1 MQNINLFIEKLVKL
15 KNESIKSQLLCY
27 NQSMNF
33 ENRIN
38 RLSVILELLNKGYEL
53 STPNLVERFGVTK
66 KIIQSDFKDYIL
78 PLFVDDKIYYD
89 YSSKT
94 YKAKNNFLTKTL
106 FSSDELSIIAI
117 LKNKSKDKYSDDDL
131 SPKVDSLFLKF
142 EDELTNKLYQTS
154 SIEKI
159 DNFKNEIIQIKN
171 AVETKSII
179 KCFYNDKNREI
190 YPLKILNLE
199 GFWYL
204 IIFEPIDNK
213 IKTFHLNT
221 IKNIEVLN
229 THFSFDEEKINSF
242 DNAISAYYKPNNAPI
257 LVQLFMD
264 KEVSRYFMRKP
275 LNKSQRVL
283 KIYDDESVDLELTIT
298 DYMEIIPTIQRYIP
312 HIGVIEPDELKMKV
326 KENIDLYRK
335 RFEWWSWVT

>member
-1 MQNINLFIEKLVKL
+1 MNLYIKYLIKLQKEL
-15 KNESIKSQLLCY
+15 KKNNLVCY

-33 ENRIN
+33 NIRIN
-38 RLSVILELLNKGYEL
+38 RLSQILELLSKGYEL

-66 KIIQSDFKDYIL
+66 KIIQTDFKEYLL
-78 PLFVDDKIYYD
+78 PLFIDEKIYYD

-117 LKNKSKDKYSDDDL
+117 LKNKSKDKYSDVDL
-131 SPKVDSLFLKF
+131 SPKVDTLFLKF

-154 SIEKI
+154 STEKI
-159 DNFKNEIIQIKN
+159 DNFKDEIIQIKN
-171 AVETKSII
+171 AVESKSII
-179 KCFYNDKNREI
+179 KCFYNDKYREI

-204 IIFEPIDNK
+204 IIYEPNDNK

-242 DNAISAYYKPNNAPI
+242 DNPGFCNRI
-257 LVQLFMD
+257 LYV
-264 KEVSRYFMRKP
+264 
-275 LNKSQRVL
+275 
-283 KIYDDESVDLELTIT
+283 
-298 DYMEIIPTIQRYIP
+298 
-312 HIGVIEPDELKMKV
+312 
-326 KENIDLYRK
+326 
-335 RFEWWSWVT
+335 

>member
-1 MQNINLFIEKLVKL
+1 
-15 KNESIKSQLLCY
+15 
-27 NQSMNF
+27 MNF
-33 ENRIN
+33 NIRIN
-38 RLSVILELLNKGYEL
+38 RLSQILELLNKGYEL

-66 KIIQSDFKDYIL
+66 KIIQTDFKEYIL

-117 LKNKSKDKYSDDDL
+117 LKNKSKDKYSDEDL
-131 SPKVDSLFLKF
+131 SLKVDSLFLKF

-171 AVETKSII
+171 AVESKSII

-204 IIFEPIDNK
+204 IIFEPLDNK

-242 DNAISAYYKPNNAPI
+242 DNAITAYYKPQNKPI
-257 LVQLFMD
+257 LVQLFLD
-264 KEVSRYFMRKP
+264 KEVSRYFLRKP
-275 LNKSQRVL
+275 LNKTQRVL
-283 KIYDDESVDLELTIT
+283 KTYDDNSCDVEIVISE
-298 DYMEIIPTIQRYIP
+298 YMEIIPIIQRFIP
-312 HIGVIEPDELKMKV
+312 HIAVIEPNELKTKV
-326 KENIDLYRK
+326 KENVEMYLK
-335 RFEWWSWVT
+335 RFE

>member
-1 MQNINLFIEKLVKL
+1 
-15 KNESIKSQLLCY
+15 
-27 NQSMNF
+27 MNF

-106 FSSDELSIIAI
+106 FSADELSIIAI

-131 SPKVDSLFLKF
+131 SQKVDSLFLKF

-171 AVETKSII
+171 AVESKSII

-229 THFSFDEEKINSF
+229 THFSFDKEKINSF
-242 DNAISAYYKPNNAPI
+242 DNAISAYYKPNNQPI
-257 LVQLFMD
+257 LIQLFID
-264 KEVSRYFMRKP
+264 SKVSRYFQRKP

-283 KIYDDESVDLELTIT
+283 KIYDDESYDIELTIT

-312 HIGVIEPDELKMKV
+312 FIGVIEPDELKTRV
-326 KENIDLYRK
+326 KENISSYLK
-335 RFEWWSWVT
+335 RFE

>member
-1 MQNINLFIEKLVKL
+1 MNLFIEKLIKI

-38 RLSVILELLNKGYEL
+38 RLSLILELLNKGYEL
-53 STPNLVERFGVTK
+53 STPSLVERFGVSK
-66 KIIQSDFKDYIL
+66 KIIQTDFKEYLL

-264 KEVSRYFMRKP
+264 KEVSRYFQRKP

-283 KIYDDESVDLELTIT
+283 KIYDDESCDIELTIT
-298 DYMEIIPTIQRYIP
+298 EYMEIIPTIQRYIP
-312 HIGVIEPDELKMKV
+312 HIGVIEPDELKDRV
-326 KENIDLYRK
+326 KNNIDLYLK
-335 RFEWWSWVT
+335 KFE

>member
-1 MQNINLFIEKLVKL
+1 MNLFIKHLIKL
-15 KNESIKSQLLCY
+15 KNESKKSNLLCY

-33 ENRIN
+33 ENRLN
-38 RLSVILELLNKGYEL
+38 RLSTILELLSKGYDL
-53 STPNLVERFGVTK
+53 STPSLVERFGVSK
-66 KIIQSDFKDYIL
+66 KIIQTDFKEYLL

-106 FSSDELSIIAI
+106 FSADELSIIAI
-117 LKNKSKDKYSDDDL
+117 LKNKSKDEYSDENL
-131 SPKVDSLFLKF
+131 SSKVDTLFLKF

-171 AVETKSII
+171 AVESKSII

-190 YPLKILNLE
+190 YPLKILNLD

-204 IIFEPIDNK
+204 IIYEPIDNK

-242 DNAISAYYKPNNAPI
+242 DNAITAYYKPQNKPI
-257 LVQLFMD
+257 LVQLFLD
-264 KEVSRYFMRKP
+264 KEVSRYFLRKP
-275 LNKSQRVL
+275 LNKTQRVL
-283 KIYDDESVDLELTIT
+283 KTYDDNSCDVEIVISE
-298 DYMEIIPTIQRYIP
+298 YMEIIPIIQRFIP
-312 HIGVIEPDELKMKV
+312 HIAVIEPNELKTKV
-326 KENIDLYRK
+326 KENVEMYLK
-335 RFEWWSWVT
+335 RFE

>member
-1 MQNINLFIEKLVKL
+1 MNLFIKYLIKI
-15 KNESIKSQLLCY
+15 KKESKKSNLLCY

-33 ENRIN
+33 NIRIN
-38 RLSVILELLNKGYEL
+38 RLSQILELLNKGYEL

-66 KIIQSDFKDYIL
+66 KIIQTDFKDYIL

-94 YKAKNNFLTKTL
+94 HKAKNNFLTKTL
-106 FSSDELSIIAI
+106 FSADELSIIAI

-264 KEVSRYFMRKP
+264 KEVSRYFQRKP

-283 KIYDDESVDLELTIT
+283 KIYDDESCDIELTIT
-298 DYMEIIPTIQRYIP
+298 EYMEIIPTIQRYIP
-312 HIGVIEPDELKMKV
+312 HIGVIEPQELKDRV
-326 KENIDLYRK
+326 KENIDLYLK
-335 RFEWWSWVT
+335 RFE

>member
-1 MQNINLFIEKLVKL
+1 MNLDKK
-15 KNESIKSQLLCY
+15 ESIESHLVDIIINKLL
-27 NQSMNF
+27 SKMKMDF
-33 ENRIN
+33 SIRIN
-38 RLSVILELLNKGYEL
+38 RLSAILELLNKGYDL
-53 STPNLVERFGVTK
+53 STPNLVERLGVSK

-106 FSSDELSIIAI
+106 FSSDELAIIAI
-117 LKNKSKDKYSDDDL
+117 LKNKSKDKYSDEDL
-131 SPKVDSLFLKF
+131 SLKVDSLFLKF
-142 EDELTNKLYQTS
+142 EEELTNKLYQTS

-171 AVETKSII
+171 AIESKSII
-179 KCFYNDKNREI
+179 KCLYNKKNREI

-204 IIFEPIDNK
+204 IIYEPSDNK

-221 IKNIEVLN
+221 IKNIEVLHCN
-229 THFSFDEEKINSF
+229 FRFDEEKINSF
-242 DNAISAYYKPNNAPI
+242 DNAISAYYKPENEPI
-257 LVQLFMD
+257 LVQLFID
-264 KEVSRYFMRKP
+264 KEVSRYVMRKP

-283 KIYDDESVDLELTIT
+283 KIYDDESCDVELTIT
-298 DYMEIIPTIQRYIP
+298 DFMEIIPTIQRYLP
-312 HIGVIEPDELKMKV
+312 FIGVIEPQDLKDRV
-326 KENIDLYRK
+326 KMNIDLYLMK
-335 RFEWWSWVT
+335 FE

>member
-1 MQNINLFIEKLVKL
+1 MSHLIDIIVVKL
-15 KNESIKSQLLCY
+15 LLKNKMDFQ
-27 NQSMNF
+27 
-33 ENRIN
+33 NRIN
-38 RLSVILELLNKGYEL
+38 RLSLILELLSKGYDL
-53 STPNLVERFGVTK
+53 STPSLVERFGVSK
-66 KIIQSDFKDYIL
+66 KIIQTDFKEYIL

-106 FSSDELSIIAI
+106 FSADELSIIAI
-117 LKNKSKDKYSDDDL
+117 LKNKSKDKYSDIDL
-131 SPKVDSLFLKF
+131 SQKVDTLFLKF
-142 EDELTNKLYQTS
+142 EDELTNKLYQTT

-171 AVETKSII
+171 AVESKSII

-204 IIFEPIDNK
+204 IIYEPNDNK

-229 THFSFDEEKINSF
+229 THFSFDEEKIKTF
-242 DNAISAYYKPNNAPI
+242 DNAISAYYKPNNESI
-257 LVQLFMD
+257 LIQLFMD
-264 KEVSRYFMRKP
+264 KEVARYFLRKP
-275 LNKSQRVL
+275 LNKTQRIL
-283 KIYDDESVDLELTIT
+283 KTYDDESVDLELTIT
-298 DYMEIIPTIQRYIP
+298 DFMEIIPTIQRYIP
-312 HIGVIEPDELKMKV
+312 FIGVIEPDELKNKV
-326 KENIDLYRK
+326 RSNIDLYMK
-335 RFEWWSWVT
+335 KFE

>member
-1 MQNINLFIEKLVKL
+1 
-15 KNESIKSQLLCY
+15 
-27 NQSMNF
+27 MNF
-33 ENRIN
+33 NIRIN
-38 RLSVILELLNKGYEL
+38 RLSQILELLNKGYEL

-66 KIIQSDFKDYIL
+66 KIIQTDFKDYIL

-106 FSSDELSIIAI
+106 FSADELSIIAI

-131 SPKVDSLFLKF
+131 SSKVDSLFLKF
-142 EDELTNKLYQTS
+142 EDELTNKLYQTT

-171 AVETKSII
+171 AVESKSII

-204 IIFEPIDNK
+204 IVYEPIDNK

-229 THFSFDEEKINSF
+229 THFLFDEEKINSF

-283 KIYDDESVDLELTIT
+283 KIYDDESCDIELTIT
-298 DYMEIIPTIQRYIP
+298 EYMEIIPTIQRYIP
-312 HIGVIEPDELKMKV
+312 FIGVIEPDELKDRV
-326 KENIDLYRK
+326 KENISSYLK
-335 RFEWWSWVT
+335 RFE

>member
-1 MQNINLFIEKLVKL
+1 MNLYIKYLIKIR
-15 KNESIKSQLLCY
+15 KESQKGNLLCY

-33 ENRIN
+33 NIRIN
-38 RLSVILELLNKGYEL
+38 RLSQILELLNKGYEL

-66 KIIQSDFKDYIL
+66 KIIQTDFKDYIL

-131 SPKVDSLFLKF
+131 SLKVDSLFLKF

-204 IIFEPIDNK
+204 IVYEPIDNK

-283 KIYDDESVDLELTIT
+283 KIYDDESCDIELTIT
-298 DYMEIIPTIQRYIP
+298 EYMEIIPTIQRYIP
-312 HIGVIEPDELKMKV
+312 HIGVIEPQELKTKIR
-326 KENIDLYRK
+326 ENIDLYRK
-335 RFEWWSWVT
+335 IFE

>member
-1 MQNINLFIEKLVKL
+1 MD
-15 KNESIKSQLLCY
+15 
-27 NQSMNF
+27 F

-38 RLSVILELLNKGYEL
+38 RLTAILELLSKGYEL
-53 STPNLVERFGVTK
+53 STPSLVEKFGVSK
-66 KIIQSDFKDYIL
+66 KIIQTDFKEYIL

-106 FSSDELSIIAI
+106 FNSDELSIIAI
-117 LKNKSKDKYSDDDL
+117 LKNKSKDKYSDEDL
-131 SPKVDSLFLKF
+131 SQKVDTLFLKF

-171 AVETKSII
+171 AVESKSII

-204 IIFEPIDNK
+204 IIYEPNDNK
-213 IKTFHLNT
+213 IKTFYLNT

-229 THFSFDEEKINSF
+229 VCFSFDEEKINSF
-242 DNAISAYYKPNNAPI
+242 NNAITAYYKPENPHI
-257 LVQLFMD
+257 LVQLYVE
-264 KEVSRYFMRKP
+264 KEVSKYFLRKP
-275 LNKSQRVL
+275 LNPSQRVL
-283 KIYDDESVDLELTIT
+283 KTYEDESCDVELTIT
-298 DYMEIIPTIQRYIP
+298 DFMEIIPIIQRYIP
-312 HIGVIEPDELKMKV
+312 HIAVIEPDELKTKL
-326 KENIDLYRK
+326 KENVNIYLK
-335 RFEWWSWVT
+335 KFE

>member
-1 MQNINLFIEKLVKL
+1 
-15 KNESIKSQLLCY
+15 
-27 NQSMNF
+27 
-33 ENRIN
+33 
-38 RLSVILELLNKGYEL
+38 LS
-53 STPNLVERFGVTK
+53 S
-66 KIIQSDFKDYIL
+66 
-78 PLFVDDKIYYD
+78 
-89 YSSKT
+89 
-94 YKAKNNFLTKTL
+94 
-106 FSSDELSIIAI
+106 
-117 LKNKSKDKYSDDDL
+117 
-131 SPKVDSLFLKF
+131 KVDSLFLKF

-204 IIFEPIDNK
+204 IVYEPIDNK

-264 KEVSRYFMRKP
+264 KEVSRYFQRKP

-283 KIYDDESVDLELTIT
+283 KIYDDESCDIELTIT
-298 DYMEIIPTIQRYIP
+298 EYMEIIPTIQRYIP
-312 HIGVIEPDELKMKV
+312 HIGVIEPQELKDRV
-326 KENIDLYRK
+326 KENIDSYLK
-335 RFEWWSWVT
+335 RFE

>member
-1 MQNINLFIEKLVKL
+1 MNLFIEKLIKL
-15 KNESIKSQLLCY
+15 KNESIKSNLLCY

-38 RLSVILELLNKGYEL
+38 RLSLILELLNKGYEL
-53 STPNLVERFGVTK
+53 STPSLVERFGVSK
-66 KIIQSDFKDYIL
+66 KIIQTDFKEYIL

-89 YSSKT
+89 YSTKT
-94 YKAKNNFLTKTL
+94 YKSKNNFLTKTL
-106 FSSDELSIIAI
+106 FSADELSIIAI
-117 LKNKSKDKYSDDDL
+117 LKNKSKDKYSDEDL
-131 SPKVDSLFLKF
+131 SSKVDSLFLKF

-242 DNAISAYYKPNNAPI
+242 DNAISAYYKPNNESI
-257 LVQLFMD
+257 LIQLFID
-264 KEVSRYFMRKP
+264 SKVSRYFQRKP

-283 KIYDDESVDLELTIT
+283 KIYDDESCDIELTIT

-312 HIGVIEPDELKMKV
+312 CIGVIEPDELKDRI
-326 KENIDLYRK
+326 KENIDLYCK
-335 RFEWWSWVT
+335 RFE

>member
-1 MQNINLFIEKLVKL
+1 MNLDKKESLQSHLLDIIINKLLSKM
-15 KNESIKSQLLCY
+15 KMDFSI
-27 NQSMNF
+27 
-33 ENRIN
+33 RIN
-38 RLSVILELLNKGYEL
+38 RLSAILELLNKGYDL
-53 STPNLVERFGVTK
+53 STPNLVERLGVSK

-106 FSSDELSIIAI
+106 FSSDELAIIAI
-117 LKNKSKDKYSDDDL
+117 LKNKSKDKYSDEDL
-131 SPKVDSLFLKF
+131 SLKVDSLFLKF
-142 EDELTNKLYQTS
+142 EEELTNKLYQTS

-171 AVETKSII
+171 AIESKSII
-179 KCFYNDKNREI
+179 KCLYNKKNREI

-204 IIFEPIDNK
+204 IIYEPSDNK

-221 IKNIEVLN
+221 IKNIEVLHCN
-229 THFSFDEEKINSF
+229 FRFDEEKINSF
-242 DNAISAYYKPNNAPI
+242 DNAISAYYKPENEPI
-257 LVQLFMD
+257 LVQLFID
-264 KEVSRYFMRKP
+264 KEVSRYVMRKP

-283 KIYDDESVDLELTIT
+283 KIYDDESCDVELTIT
-298 DYMEIIPTIQRYIP
+298 DFMEIIPTIQRYLP
-312 HIGVIEPDELKMKV
+312 FIGVIEPQELKNRV
-326 KENIDLYRK
+326 KMNIDLYLMK
-335 RFEWWSWVT
+335 FE

>member
-1 MQNINLFIEKLVKL
+1 MNLFIKYLIKI
-15 KNESIKSQLLCY
+15 KKESKKSNLLCY

-33 ENRIN
+33 NIRIN
-38 RLSVILELLNKGYEL
+38 RLSQILELLNKGYEL

-66 KIIQSDFKDYIL
+66 KIIQTDFKDYIL

-106 FSSDELSIIAI
+106 FSADELSIIAI

-283 KIYDDESVDLELTIT
+283 KIYDDESCDIELTIT

-312 HIGVIEPDELKMKV
+312 FIGVIEPQELKDMV
-326 KENIDLYRK
+326 KSNIDLYLK
-335 RFEWWSWVT
+335 RFE

>member
-1 MQNINLFIEKLVKL
+1 MNLDKKESLQSHLIDIIINKLLSKM
-15 KNESIKSQLLCY
+15 KMDFSI
-27 NQSMNF
+27 
-33 ENRIN
+33 RIN
-38 RLSVILELLNKGYEL
+38 RLSAILELLNKGYDL
-53 STPNLVERFGVTK
+53 STPNLVERLGVSK

-106 FSSDELSIIAI
+106 FSSDELAIIAI
-117 LKNKSKDKYSDDDL
+117 LKNKSKDKYSDEDL
-131 SPKVDSLFLKF
+131 SLKVDSLFLKF
-142 EDELTNKLYQTS
+142 EEELTNKLYQTS

-179 KCFYNDKNREI
+179 KCLYNKKYREI

-204 IIFEPIDNK
+204 IIYEPNDNK

-221 IKNIEVLN
+221 IKNIEVLHSN
-229 THFSFDEEKINSF
+229 FRFDEEKINSF
-242 DNAISAYYKPNNAPI
+242 DNAISAYYKPEKEPI
-257 LVQLFMD
+257 LVQLFID
-264 KEVSRYFMRKP
+264 KEVSRYFQIKP

-283 KIYDDESVDLELTIT
+283 KIYDDESCDVELTIT
-298 DYMEIIPTIQRYIP
+298 DYMEIIPTIQRYLP
-312 HIGVIEPDELKMKV
+312 FIGVIEPQELKDRVRK
-326 KENIDLYRK
+326 NIDLYVRK
-335 RFEWWSWVT
+335 FE

>member
-1 MQNINLFIEKLVKL
+1 MNLFIKYLIKL
-15 KNESIKSQLLCY
+15 KSESKNNNIICY

-33 ENRIN
+33 NIRIN
-38 RLSVILELLNKGYEL
+38 RLSQILELLNKGYEL

-66 KIIQSDFKDYIL
+66 KIIQTDFKEYIL

-106 FSSDELSIIAI
+106 FSSNELSIIAI

-179 KCFYNDKNREI
+179 KCFYNNKNREI

-204 IIFEPIDNK
+204 IVYEPIDNK

-229 THFSFDEEKINSF
+229 TYFSFDEEKINSF

-264 KEVSRYFMRKP
+264 KEVSRYFQRKP

-283 KIYDDESVDLELTIT
+283 KIYDDESCDIELTIT
-298 DYMEIIPTIQRYIP
+298 EYMEIIPTIQRYIP
-312 HIGVIEPDELKMKV
+312 HIGVIEPDELKDRV
-326 KENIDLYRK
+326 KENIDSYLK
-335 RFEWWSWVT
+335 RFE

>member
-1 MQNINLFIEKLVKL
+1 MNLFIKYLIKI
-15 KNESIKSQLLCY
+15 KKESKKSNLLCY

-33 ENRIN
+33 NIRIN
-38 RLSVILELLNKGYEL
+38 RLSQILELLNKGYEL

-66 KIIQSDFKDYIL
+66 KIIQTDFKEYIL

-131 SPKVDSLFLKF
+131 SLKVDSLFLKF

-229 THFSFDEEKINSF
+229 AHFSFDEEKINSF
-242 DNAISAYYKPNNAPI
+242 DNAISAYYKPNNEPI

-264 KEVSRYFMRKP
+264 KEVSRYFQRKP

-283 KIYDDESVDLELTIT
+283 KIYDDESCDIELTIT
-298 DYMEIIPTIQRYIP
+298 EYMEIIPTIQRYIP
-312 HIGVIEPDELKMKV
+312 HIGVIEPEELKTRV
-326 KENIDLYRK
+326 KENIDLYLK
-335 RFEWWSWVT
+335 KFE